1 MKDLLVDRAEAFV
14 VAPPVERHTWASDQ
28 TEMFM
33 TGTYLKLTTKGGL
46 VGFACVKNFTPYD
59 FDRSVAET
67 LRPFLPQILGVSPLE
82 REAVWQRFVN
92 RLIMAA
98 PQAQSAIDIAL
109 WDLAA
114 KHAGLPLY
122 QFLGGART
130 KIRAYASTPLLKD
143 KKAYVD
149 FVGKLMAQGFTATK
163 LHCWCEYDRDIPMVE
178 AVRKRYGADQLAVML
193 DVEQRYSRADA
204 MRALAPLGEARA
216 TWFEAPLL
224 DVDVE
229 GYRALTAKG
238 LVDILPGGNSIV
250 DLGLI
255 GLCIAS
261 KVWSRVR
268 IDPTTCGGIT
278 PARKIMALAEA
289 NGMSVELQSWGFTP
303 VQAAN
308 LHMMLAYPNCTYF
321 EQAVPYGAFEYGSLD
336 PIRTDAE
343 GYVHAPPGPG
353 LGVGVDWKAIEKA
366 SIARFEQTRAG
377 LKVTTQKT

>member
-1 MKDLLVDRAEAFV
+1 MKDMLVDRAEVFV

-46 VGFACVKNFTPYD
+46 VGFACVKNFTPLD

-67 LRPFLPQILGVSPLE
+67 LRPLLHQVIGVSPFE
-82 REAVWQRFVN
+82 REAVWDRLYN
-92 RLIMAA
+92 RLILAA
-98 PQAQSAIDIAL
+98 PQAWSAIDIAL

-114 KHAGLPLY
+114 KHANLPLY
-122 QFLGGART
+122 QFLGGTRSR
-130 KIRAYASTPLLKD
+130 IRAYASTPLLKD
-143 KKAYVD
+143 AKAYVD
-149 FVGKLMAQGFTATK
+149 FVGKLMAKGFAATK
-163 LHCWCEYDRDIPMVE
+163 LHCWCEYGRDIPMVQ
-178 AVRKRYGADQLAVML
+178 AVRKRYGADKLAIML

-204 MRALAPLGEARA
+204 MRALAPLAEAQA

-238 LVDILPGGNSIV
+238 LVDIIPGGNAIV

-255 GLCIAS
+255 ALCIAN

-289 NGMSVELQSWGFTP
+289 NGLSVELQSWGFTP
-303 VQAAN
+303 VQAVN

-321 EQAVPYGAFEYGSLD
+321 EQAVPFDAFDYGSLD
-336 PIRTDAE
+336 PIHPDGE
-343 GYVHAPPGPG
+343 GFVHAPPGPG
-353 LGVGVDWKAIEKA
+353 LGVGVDWKAIDKA
-366 SIARFEQTRAG
+366 TILRFDQTRSG
-377 LKVTTQKT
+377 LKVSAPKP